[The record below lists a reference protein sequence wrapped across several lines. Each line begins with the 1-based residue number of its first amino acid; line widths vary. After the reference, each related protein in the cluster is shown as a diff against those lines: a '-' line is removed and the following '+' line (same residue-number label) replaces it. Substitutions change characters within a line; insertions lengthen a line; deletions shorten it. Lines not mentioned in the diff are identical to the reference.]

1 MSRKWKESR
10 REWEVELLERQ
21 YNLTP
26 AEITRTSQYRASALP
41 RNAPLPMSI
50 SAARLWAGAASIVL
64 GVIGSAIFQSSPG
77 LRFGCLLGGIWVG
90 LYLALAS
97 VRWIEK

>member
-1 MSRKWKESR
+1 MSRKWQASR
-10 REWEVELLERQ
+10 QQWEVELWERQ
-21 YNLTP
+21 HNLTP
-26 AEITRTSQYRASALP
+26 AEITRTSQYRASGLAKH
-41 RNAPLPMSI
+41 ATLPMSI

-64 GVIGSAIFQSSPG
+64 GVIVGAIFQTSAG

-90 LYLALAS
+90 LYLTLAS